1 MLELISQVDIEPHLL
16 RMVRVVESSF
26 KWTKHTVYP
35 IGNGATEHILF
46 FHDVVEAVAAERT
59 VVLPRVEGDVMRFY
73 PFEPG
78 KVAKGTLPGQ
88 ISADAKRKSEV

>member
-35 IGNGATEHILF
+35 IGNGATEHIFL
-46 FHDVVEAVAAERT
+46 FHDVVEAVAA
-59 VVLPRVEGDVMRFY
+59 
-73 PFEPG
+73 
-78 KVAKGTLPGQ
+78 
-88 ISADAKRKSEV
+88 